1 MSLVDSDQSSSSEGD
16 STESTDQ
23 EGEGEVAWSS
33 RVEGD
38 GGGDGGEDDVQLP
51 LFDMEAS
58 GEHPRHLLNDSGF
71 SGSSPAVLKSRRY
84 QEEGHHSLA
93 LAGDQGN

>member
-1 MSLVDSDQSSSSEGD
+1 MSRVDSDQSSSSEGD

-23 EGEGEVAWSS
+23 EGEGEGAWSS

-38 GGGDGGEDDVQLP
+38 GGGDDVQLP

-84 QEEGHHSLA
+84 QEEGHDSLA
-93 LAGDQGN
+93 LAGDQGK